1 MASIF
6 SEEFSERAELRKLWE
21 LEREKRGLELGD
33 ARSLRKYDR
42 LKKKNKLKVKLHEFG
57 VGVVVADLPSLTH
70 TLGVIPDP
78 SHAKF
83 VFYGVSLVLSS
94 SFNTHTNLYGTYGES
109 LTSQTVALCSGLSS
123 MYSILNC

>member
-6 SEEFSERAELRKLWE
+6 SEEFSERAELRKLRE

-70 TLGVIPDP
+70 TLGVI
-78 SHAKF
+78 
-83 VFYGVSLVLSS
+83 L
-94 SFNTHTNLYGTYGES
+94 THCRPISCHKICILWS
-109 LTSQTVALCSGLSS
+109 LTRS
-123 MYSILNC
+123 